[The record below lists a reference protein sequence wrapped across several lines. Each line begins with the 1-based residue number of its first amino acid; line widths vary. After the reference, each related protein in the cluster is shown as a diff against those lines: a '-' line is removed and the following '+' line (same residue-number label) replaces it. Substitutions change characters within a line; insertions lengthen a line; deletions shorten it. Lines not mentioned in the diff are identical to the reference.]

1 MSDKIYTLSGS
12 HTTCYHCGEDCAEDS
27 LVFDQKPFCCSGC
40 KMVYELLEENNL
52 NCYYDLN
59 ERPGTSQRQAG
70 SAAGY
75 QWLDDLESVKKLI
88 QYSDDKVTVVTFFI
102 PTIHCSSCI
111 YLLENIYKI
120 QPAITKAQVNFL
132 RKEVRLTFRHE
143 EISLRQVVELIA
155 RLGYAPEL
163 NLNDLE
169 HAKTTTS
176 TKQYYLKIGVAFF
189 CFGNIM
195 LLSFPE
201 YLGFKAISDHSMH
214 RFLGYAN
221 FVLSLPVLFYSARE
235 FFVSAIAALRQRSLN
250 MDIPIV
256 LGMIAM
262 FVRSSYDIFFQ
273 QGAGY
278 MDTLASLTLL
288 MLIGRL
294 FQNKTYAT
302 LSFERDYK
310 SYLPVSVSVRR
321 NGTEQTI
328 PLSKLEVGSK
338 IIVRNQELIPADA
351 ILLKGQAM
359 IDYSFV
365 TGESNSVPK
374 EIGATIYAGGRQ
386 VGSAI
391 EMETI
396 RDVSH
401 SYLTQLWNDDAF
413 KNKERINS
421 AMLAN
426 RVSRYF
432 TPIVIL
438 IATVAAVFWMR
449 TDMHRAMNA
458 FTAVLI
464 ITCPCALALSTPFT
478 LGNVIRILGRHG
490 IYLKNTFI
498 IEKLTKIKTIIF
510 DKTGTITSRTD
521 VNISYKGTPLTD
533 TELTYVASLTY
544 HSSHP
549 LSKKIF
555 SYLSGRKI
563 ISTTD
568 FLEIHG
574 QGIEGWIDER
584 HIKIGSADFT
594 KCTDPAEADG
604 AGASVVHI
612 NIDGQYKGRY
622 AIKSE
627 YRQGFG
633 GLIRGL
639 KKEHDLYILSGDN
652 DTEKKYLQQYIAPDH
667 LLFDQQPVDKLNFIK
682 HTQQHSHGQVMMI
695 GDGLNDAGALMQSD
709 VGLVISDDT
718 NNFSPACD
726 GIVDARQFEN
736 ILPLLRY
743 SHTAMRIIIA
753 SYVISLLYNVVGISF
768 AVQGTMSPLVAA
780 ILMPISSVT
789 IISFST
795 LASYLSGRIYGFK

>member
-1 MSDKIYTLSGS
+1 MADKIYSISGT
-12 HTTCYHCGEDCAEDS
+12 HTTCYHCGEDCDNSS
-27 LVFDQKPFCCSGC
+27 LIFDQKAFCCSGC
-40 KMVYELLEENNL
+40 QMVYELLEENNM

-59 ERPGTSQRQAG
+59 ERPGTSQRTQTN
-70 SAAGY
+70 SAKY
-75 QWLDDLESVKKLI
+75 NWLDDTDSIIKLI
-88 QYSDDKVTVVTFFI
+88 QYSDDKVTVATFFI
-102 PTIHCSSCI
+102 PAIHCSSCI

-143 EISLRQVVELIA
+143 DISLRQVVELIA

-201 YLGFKAISDHSMH
+201 YLGFKAISDSSMH

-221 FVLSLPVLFYSARE
+221 FLLALPVLFYSARE
-235 FFVSAIAALRQRSLN
+235 FFVSAFAALRQRSLN

-262 FVRSSYDIFFQ
+262 FLRSSYDIFFQ

-310 SYLPVSVSVRR
+310 SYFPVSVSVRK

-351 ILLKGQAM
+351 ILLKGQAL

-365 TGESNSVPK
+365 TGESNTVPK

-391 EMETI
+391 EMETV

-413 KNKERINS
+413 KNKQRTNS
-421 AMLAN
+421 VMLAN

-438 IATVAAVFWMR
+438 IATAAAAFWMR

-498 IEKLTKIKTIIF
+498 IEKLTKIRTIIF
-510 DKTGTITSRTD
+510 DKTGTITSKRD
-521 VNISYKGTPLTD
+521 LNISYKGTLLSD
-533 TELTYVASLTY
+533 IELSYVASLTY

-555 SYLSGRKI
+555 SYLSGRKV
-563 ISTTD
+563 ISTSD
-568 FLEIHG
+568 FLEVHG
-574 QGIEGWIDER
+574 QGIEGWIDEH

-594 KCTDPAEADG
+594 KCSDSIAVDG
-604 AGASVVHI
+604 VSASMVHI
-612 NIDGQYKGRY
+612 SIDGRYKGRY
-622 AIKSE
+622 EIKSE
-627 YRQGFG
+627 YRHGFG

-639 KKEHDLYILSGDN
+639 RNDHDLYILSGDN
-652 DTEKKYLQQYIAPDH
+652 DTEKSYLQRFIEPDH
-667 LLFDQQPVDKLNFIK
+667 LLFDQQPIDKLNFIK
-682 HTQQHSHGQVMMI
+682 KTQQLDHGQVMMI

-726 GIVDARQFEN
+726 GIVDARQFAN
-736 ILPLLRY
+736 ILPLLNY
-743 SHTAMRIIIA
+743 SRTAMRIIIA
-753 SYVISLLYNVVGISF
+753 SYIISLLYNVVGVSF

-795 LASYLSGRIYGFK
+795 LASYLCGRIYGFK